1 MPEPSTRKVQ
11 EALRVLIDTIPG
23 LTVIVDR
30 DDSEPVRQ
38 EERPA
43 VLIRIPSVQIQP
55 APEGSWGY
63 LLRALVHFE
72 CLSNNRIGE
81 TIDATNQ
88 QTISDIMAAIG
99 TDPMLGGR
107 LHIFEPTA
115 ISGSEQD
122 GADVGSAIFEMEAAW
137 FCNRYDL
144 STIVGQAGVHY

>member
-30 DDSEPVRQ
+30 DDSEPVTAS
-38 EERPA
+38 ERPA
-43 VLIRIPSVQIQP
+43 VLIRMPSVQIEP
-55 APEGSWGY
+55 APDGNWNY

-72 CLSNNRIGE
+72 CLSNNRVGE
-81 TIDATNQ
+81 TIDAINQ
-88 QTISDIMAAIG
+88 QTIADIVAAIG
-99 TDPMLGGR
+99 TDPTLGGR
-107 LHIFEPTA
+107 LQILEPSA

-122 GADVGSAIFEMEAAW
+122 GADVGAAIFEMEAGW
-137 FCNRYDL
+137 FCPRHDL